1 METNDNNQNDAP
13 DVRAKGK
20 RGRPC
25 LPEGANVH
33 GRGADE
39 RAARIGRLFVAMNKT
54 KRLEHKTQAGP
65 HFI

>member
-25 LPEGANVH
+25 LPKGANVH

-39 RAARIGRLFVAMNKT
+39 RAAHLGGSKAPCGVDS
-54 KRLEHKTQAGP
+54 EEGQA
-65 HFI
+65 